1 MNSYR
6 SVAARIVKRIQAL
19 AASRGLLVMRYSESN
34 YLTPHLTKAINTFQI
49 DTVIDVG
56 ANLGQTVDELRASGF
71 DGKIVS
77 FEPTP
82 GLFRALVAKHGSDP
96 GWTGHQLALGSEP
109 GQMLLR
115 RYSSED
121 FNSFLTPSDYGAE
134 RFGTLGEGVVR
145 EEAVTIARLD
155 DVWCDLIPSGRV
167 LLKIDTQGFDLEVI
181 AGAAASL
188 KHVFAVLT
196 EVPIAPIYEGM
207 PRMVDVLTKME
218 SHGFQLSG
226 LFPISLATDQTRLVE
241 ANCVFL
247 RALAP

>member
-1 MNSYR
+1 MRIGEEVPNFGGSLHRPDYPGRMIMNSYR

-96 GWTGHQLALGSEP
+96 GWTGHQLALGS
-109 GQMLLR
+109 R
-115 RYSSED
+115 AKC
-121 FNSFLTPSDYGAE
+121 FC
-134 RFGTLGEGVVR
+134 VVIVQR
-145 EEAVTIARLD
+145 TSIH
-155 DVWCDLIPSGRV
+155 S
-167 LLKIDTQGFDLEVI
+167 
-181 AGAAASL
+181 
-188 KHVFAVLT
+188 
-196 EVPIAPIYEGM
+196 
-207 PRMVDVLTKME
+207 
-218 SHGFQLSG
+218 
-226 LFPISLATDQTRLVE
+226 
-241 ANCVFL
+241 
-247 RALAP
+247 